1 MDAKVSILSVRGVTK
16 RFGGITANRGITF
29 DVAAGELVGIIGP
42 NGAGKSTLFECISGF
57 YAPDEGEVELDGT
70 RLTGLSPDLVC
81 RRGIA
86 RTFQRLRPF
95 QGMTVAENVMVGA
108 LTRTRDVRHAREQA
122 HEWLRRVGLLEKANA
137 HARTLSTGQ
146 RKRLELARAL
156 ATQPRVV
163 LLDEVT
169 GGVDQ
174 RSIPALVAQHAG
186 RHRGRPAHRRTAHGR
201 GHRRRHARCGGAQ
214 SQSGRGLPRP
224 GLRLVNPRLACEALD
239 VAYGEFQVL
248 WEAGLAVAAGEIV
261 TVLGP
266 NGAGKSTLVNTISGL
281 LSPRSGSITFEGQ
294 RIEGMPAHRRAG
306 VGIAHVLERRRLF
319 PFLTVHDNVL
329 LGAHNARARPH
340 RDETLA
346 RLEALL
352 PLLKTRRSQL
362 AHTLSGGEQQMVAI
376 ARGLMARPKLLMI
389 DEPFLGL
396 APRMV
401 DEIGRLVRRI
411 RDEHGISVLFI
422 EQNVELSLR
431 LADRGVVLESGRT
444 VLSGPSAEL
453 LRSAEV
459 KRIFLGEFA
468 G

>member
-1 MDAKVSILSVRGVTK
+1 VNADAQLSV
-16 RFGGITANRGITF
+16 
-29 DVAAGELVGIIGP
+29 
-42 NGAGKSTLFECISGF
+42 
-57 YAPDEGEVELDGT
+57 
-70 RLTGLSPDLVC
+70 
-81 RRGIA
+81 
-86 RTFQRLRPF
+86 
-95 QGMTVAENVMVGA
+95 
-108 LTRTRDVRHAREQA
+108 
-122 HEWLRRVGLLEKANA
+122 
-137 HARTLSTGQ
+137 
-146 RKRLELARAL
+146 
-156 ATQPRVV
+156 
-163 LLDEVT
+163 
-169 GGVDQ
+169 
-174 RSIPALVAQHAG
+174 
-186 RHRGRPAHRRTAHGR
+186 
-201 GHRRRHARCGGAQ
+201 
-214 SQSGRGLPRP
+214 
-224 GLRLVNPRLACEALD
+224 EALD

-248 WEAGLAVAAGEIV
+248 WEASVHVGSGEIV
-261 TVLGP
+261 ALLGP
-266 NGAGKSTLVNTISGL
+266 NGAGKSTLVNAISGL
-281 LSPRSGSITFEGQ
+281 LRPRAGGIHFEGR
-294 RIEGMPAHRRAG
+294 RIDGMPAHRRAG
-306 VGIAHVLERRRLF
+306 IGIAHVLERRRLF

-340 RDETLA
+340 REETLA

-401 DEIGRLVRRI
+401 EEIGALVRRI
-411 RDEHGISVLFI
+411 RDEHGIAILFI
-422 EQNVELSLR
+422 EQNVELSLK